1 MTKPRERK
9 IRMVALDLQDTE
21 NTRPIVD
28 AIEKDNPNVEIMRM
42 PGMVKVTSPGHLT
55 IRRTT
60 VEEVLGREWDTQ
72 ELQLVM
78 ISLSGNVEEWD
89 EDEILIKWDT
99 H

>member
-9 IRMVALDLQDTE
+9 IRDVGLDLQDTDA
-21 NTRPIVD
+21 TRAIIE
-28 AIEKDNPNVEIMRM
+28 AIEKDNPNAEIRRM

-55 IRRTT
+55 IRRLT
-60 VEEVLGREWDTQ
+60 VEEVLGQEWDTQ

-89 EDEILIKWDT
+89 EDEILIKWDR
-99 H
+99 